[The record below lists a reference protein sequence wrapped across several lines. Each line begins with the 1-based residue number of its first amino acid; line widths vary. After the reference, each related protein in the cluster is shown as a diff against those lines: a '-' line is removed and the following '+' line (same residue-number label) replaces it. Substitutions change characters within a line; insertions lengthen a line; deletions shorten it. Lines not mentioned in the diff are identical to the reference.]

1 MHRKGFLMK
10 PLRVLAL
17 TLACASLPSFAQQ
30 VISAKSGLLSYV
42 EGNVTLNGEPADF
55 SGVHFSDVKENSVVR
70 TADGRAEVLL
80 TPGVVLRMGENT
92 SLRMIS
98 NRLVDTRLEL
108 LTGSAVVEADQ
119 IAKDTSV
126 TIVCRDGVVTLPKA
140 GLYRFDTEPAQIKVF
155 KGDADVELAGASQVV
170 SGGHMLGLS
179 SGAATLAKFDVE
191 DTDSLDRWSHRRG
204 SYLAMANASA
214 ANSLVSSGGGSG
226 IYGLGGYGLGGYG
239 LAGWGL
245 QGCSSAWAYNM
256 YFNMMTY
263 MPCYGSLWSPYGYRF
278 WSPYT
283 IYRYNGFAPPIYGGG
298 AGRTG
303 TSSSGSASLARPVS
317 TASNRSNSP
326 AASLGTSRGA
336 FSSGAGAGRVGGTS
350 SAIAGGNTGG
360 FAGGGGGFSG
370 GGGGGGFSGA
380 GHAGGAA
387 GGGGGGGHAGGGG

>member
-1 MHRKGFLMK
+1 MK
-10 PLRVLAL
+10 PLRLLAL
-17 TLACASLPSFAQQ
+17 TLTCASLPSFAQQ

-126 TIVCRDGVVTLPKA
+126 TIVCKDGVVTLPKA

-155 KGDADVELAGASQVV
+155 KGDADVELGGASQVV
-170 SGGHMLGLS
+170 SGGHLLALS
-179 SGAATLAKFDVE
+179 NGSTATVAKFDVE

-226 IYGLGGYGLGGYG
+226 IYGLGGYGLRGYG

-245 QGCSSAWAYNM
+245 AGCSSAWAYNM
-256 YFNMMTY
+256 YYNMMTY

-303 TSSSGSASLARPVS
+303 TSSSGSASLARPVA
-317 TASNRSNSP
+317 TASNRANSP
-326 AASLGTSRGA
+326 APSLGTSRGA
-336 FSSGAGAGRVGGTS
+336 FSSGAGAGRVGGTT
-350 SAIAGGNTGG
+350 SAISNASSGG

-370 GGGGGGFSGA
+370 GGGGFSGG
-380 GHAGGAA
+380 GHAGGAGA
-387 GGGGGGGHAGGGG
+387 SAGGGGGGGGHAGGGGRK